1 MVGDKS
7 AFAMFQASRHTAMG
21 PVSSHDHNPSPVT
34 NNNPR
39 VTTYHRASDRSWART
54 RAYARTY
61 ARTYARPESRQ
72 RAAAEDWKGSVE
84 EGQVRR

>member
-21 PVSSHDHNPSPVT
+21 PISSQDHNPSPVT

-39 VTTYHRASDRSWART
+39 VNRLSSRLRPILGLIPSLRPNLRPNLRPT
-54 RAYARTY
+54 RKPPT
-61 ARTYARPESRQ
+61 
-72 RAAAEDWKGSVE
+72 
-84 EGQVRR
+84 RRRRRRERKR